1 MPGSTNKLIKL
12 MNKGEVAI
20 QHAIN
25 KGSAA
30 IQHVGDYAQIQLH
43 LNQLENLA
51 EGKDKM
57 FGMLNKEVSLDAF
70 DEEAEELYQAIDK
83 HFSTTSDEVLGAFLF
98 LPAQLSRL
106 VGIACGVADV
116 QAKHK
121 HEVKKIT
128 VDYTKAVYSAG
139 ASVPLVLAAAEGFF
153 KGLANLFPKKSFVEK
168 MFSKWAGKIGDLAK
182 SVNKKIDNKV
192 NELNKESKALKSL
205 ASSESV
211 ARNTLQPDD
220 KLKRS

>member
-30 IQHVGDYAQIQLH
+30 MQHAGNYAQIQLH

-51 EGKDKM
+51 EGKGRLVGM
-57 FGMLNKEVSLDAF
+57 FNNEVSLDAF
-70 DEEAEELYQAIDK
+70 DEEAEELYQEIDK

-106 VGIACGVADV
+106 VGMACGVADV

-121 HEVKKIT
+121 HEVKKII
-128 VDYTKAVYSAG
+128 VAYTKAVYSAG
-139 ASVPLVLAAAEGFF
+139 AAVPLVLTAAKSFF
-153 KGLANLFPKKSFVEK
+153 KGIADLFPKRSFIEK
-168 MFSKWAGKIGDLAK
+168 MFSKWADKIGNLAK
-182 SVNKKIDNKV
+182 NVNKKIDDKV
-192 NELNKESKALKSL
+192 GKLSKESKALESL
-205 ASSESV
+205 ISSEST